1 MISTVLKSLTLLISF
16 SPHEIFLSSLF
27 PEIFFFCLERGK
39 TKVKVFYL
47 ILKNPLNFLF
57 SASWSLAL
65 KETLRSN
72 SLVECAVKCQ
82 SKEESE
88 SLCNAFRYLD
98 ADNYCYLSKVEI
110 F

>member
-1 MISTVLKSLTLLISF
+1 M
-16 SPHEIFLSSLF
+16 
-27 PEIFFFCLERGK
+27 
-39 TKVKVFYL
+39 
-47 ILKNPLNFLF
+47 
-57 SASWSLAL
+57 

-110 F
+110 LKMSLNLSMNV